1 MIKTE
6 QLLINDGWQQCE
18 NVSGFSAFI
27 GPFYQRK
34 QSSDQQ
40 ERGEAQIIRALPLQ
54 EHHQNPEGVIH
65 GGVYTAMVDF
75 CIYRAIGDVIGHEVK
90 FATINL
96 NCDFLAAALA
106 DDEILM
112 GKGKIT
118 RLTKSVIFAEGL
130 IYTKRREVLRA
141 TGIWKILG

>member
-1 MIKTE
+1 MN
-6 QLLINDGWQQCE
+6 QGWQLCA

-27 GPFYQRK
+27 GPFYQRQEENK
-34 QSSDQQ
+34 QGD
-40 ERGEAQIIRALPLQ
+40 AQIIRALPLQ
-54 EHHQNPEGVIH
+54 QHHQNPEGVIH
-65 GGVYTAMVDF
+65 GGVYTAMADF

-106 DDEILM
+106 EDEVLM

-130 IYTKRREVLRA
+130 IYTKRREILRA